1 MNTQIRF
8 EKIVP
13 SGQSMAHFEGRA
25 WFCLGA
31 LPGELCEVKILRQS
45 KTFVIA
51 DLVKVLEPSAYR
63 EGVLVG
69 PAYAPW
75 QPVSY
80 EYQLELKRAM
90 LTEVFGRPGQEI
102 VVSNLEASPIVSE
115 YRNKLSFALVRDGE
129 KYALAMHQRG
139 SKETYLTPDGCD
151 LGHPSLNEAA
161 FAVLERLN
169 KSDIGDN
176 AIGLTMRRS
185 STSGEIIAVL
195 AVAKRYKTDF
205 QSLRAPGLA
214 GLVVTFEGVEA
225 WSYGASELTETI
237 AGTTITYPAYE
248 FMQVNVPAFEL
259 ALTEIIKLIDSEN
272 GVLDLYGGA
281 GTIGLPIARV
291 SGAKVL
297 SVELNMKSVELS
309 RETAKTLELKNFK
322 ATSANADGLVDSLFM
337 NINTLIVDPPRA
349 GLSRELIDQLIRLRI
364 EKIIYLSCDP
374 VTQARDAAL
383 LRHVY
388 KPSDVKGFDFYPGTP
403 HLESL
408 MVFELI
414 TKLS

>member
-13 SGQSMAHFEGRA
+13 SGQSMAFFEGRA

-51 DLVKVLEPSAYR
+51 ALEKVIEPSPHR
-63 EGVLVG
+63 EGELVG

-75 QPVSY
+75 QHVAY
-80 EYQLELKRAM
+80 EYQLELKRTM
-90 LTEVFGRPGQEI
+90 LAEIFGRPGQEI
-102 VVSNLEASPIVSE
+102 AVKELVASPIISE

-139 SKETYLTPDGCD
+139 SKETYLTPYGCD
-151 LGHPSLNEAA
+151 LGHPTLNEAA

-185 STSGEIIAVL
+185 STNGEIIAVL

-225 WSYGASELTETI
+225 WSYGASELVETI
-237 AGTTITYPAYE
+237 ADTAITYPAYE

-259 ALTEIIKLIDSEN
+259 ALAEIINLIDPKN

-281 GTIGLPIARV
+281 GTIGLPIARL

-309 RETAKTLELKNFK
+309 RETAKALSLTNFK
-322 ATSANADGLVDSLFM
+322 ATSANADGLDDSLFM
-337 NINTLIVDPPRA
+337 NIDTLIVDPPRA

-364 EKIIYLSCDP
+364 ERIIYLSCDP

-383 LRHVY
+383 LSHVY
-388 KPSDVKGFDFYPGTP
+388 KPSEVKGFDFYPGTP

-414 TKLS
+414 TKIS